1 MINEIFGKD
10 KNPRKTSKYNL
21 KMNFDFPEWLLKS
34 ELPFEK
40 FSKDTVYEINYDF
53 KKIDDM
59 KTELS
64 AVYGN
69 YDGDQVRVL
78 GRFLMERINI
88 DVDVFKKD
96 FQKIS

>member
-1 MINEIFGKD
+1 MIKEIFGKN
-10 KNPRKTSKYNL
+10 KKPENISKYNL
-21 KMNFDFPEWLLKS
+21 KMNFDFPEWLLSS

-40 FSKDTVYEINYDF
+40 FSKDTVYEINYDIE
-53 KKIDDM
+53 KINAM

-96 FQKIS
+96 FQKVS

>member
-1 MINEIFGKD
+1 MNKYHLIIKIGFFTTIFFLWNSCDDEIKFRIND
-10 KNPRKTSKYNL
+10 NL
-21 KMNFDFPEWLLKS
+21 LE
-34 ELPFEK
+34 
-40 FSKDTVYEINYDF
+40 FSKDTVYEINYDE
-53 KKIDDM
+53 KKINDM

-96 FQKIS
+96 FQKVS